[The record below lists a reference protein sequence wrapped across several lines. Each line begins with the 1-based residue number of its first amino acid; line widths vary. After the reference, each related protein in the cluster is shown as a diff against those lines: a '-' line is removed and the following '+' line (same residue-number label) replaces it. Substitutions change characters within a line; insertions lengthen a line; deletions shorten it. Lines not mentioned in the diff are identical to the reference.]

1 MYEICTS
8 TKIMLEN
15 ALFLEEKKFHSLHKF
30 YTTASRDGRD
40 KSQNWPQYTNK
51 NKKSDKDE
59 NLYQAGHKI

>member
-1 MYEICTS
+1 MYEIFAS

-15 ALFLEEKKFHSLHKF
+15 ALFSGKKFHSLHKF

-40 KSQNWPQYTNK
+40 KSQNWTQYTNK

>member
-1 MYEICTS
+1 MQ
-8 TKIMLEN
+8 EN
-15 ALFLEEKKFHSLHKF
+15 ALFSGKKFHSLHKF

-40 KSQNWPQYTNK
+40 KSQNWTQYTNK